1 MTSAIIL
8 NEKGNTYVSPIF
20 AIKYDGLE
28 SQMVGFDESYN
39 KIKLIK
45 MWGND
50 SDATCRNVFIVENDF
65 DTNGDSWVGFEWV
78 INDKKLFD
86 MLLSVGSVKIDDFPL
101 FEIYRKKIILPDTFE
116 IKTQKDINALMDVS
130 FGFHDSSICEYAEN
144 ENTITVRFDTT
155 WGCYITV
162 IFEGVIAE
170 EFKER
175 VGLIL
180 YSEIVKTADG
190 FSFTV
195 KEGYPGWIDRCD
207 YAGYADFGEP
217 YIKCKKIHWQI
228 EVVYE

>member
-1 MTSAIIL
+1 MTSAIIV
-8 NEKGNTYVSPIF
+8 NESGSTYVSPIF
-20 AIKYDGLE
+20 AFKYDGLE
-28 SQMVGFDESYN
+28 SEVIGLNEDFD

-45 MWGND
+45 MWGNNL
-50 SDATCRNVFIVENDF
+50 DATRRNVFIIENDF
-65 DTNGDSWVGFEWV
+65 NTSEVDLVGFDWV
-78 INDKKLFD
+78 INDKKLFEA
-86 MLLSVGSVKIDDFPL
+86 LQSQGNVSVDEFPL
-101 FEIYRKKIILPDTFE
+101 FKDFCKKIILPDTFE

-144 ENTITVRFDTT
+144 ENSITVRFDTT

-180 YSEIVKTADG
+180 YSEIAKTEEG

-217 YIKCKKIHWQI
+217 YIKCKKIHWRI
-228 EVVYE
+228 EVVHE

>member
-1 MTSAIIL
+1 MTTAIVV
-8 NEKGNTYVSPIF
+8 NDNGTTYESPILAF
-20 AIKYDGLE
+20 KNNGMKTQVI
-28 SQMVGFDESYN
+28 GFNQSFD
-39 KIKLIK
+39 KIELIN
-45 MWGND
+45 MWGSASD
-50 SDATCRNVFIVENDF
+50 SIRRNVFIVENDF
-65 DTNGDSWVGFEWV
+65 GTECDDWVGFDCV
-78 INDKKLFD
+78 INNENLFVDLQSNGSAGIEKYPVLKKFC
-86 MLLSVGSVKIDDFPL
+86 K
-101 FEIYRKKIILPDTFE
+101 RIILPSAFE
-116 IKTQKDINALMDVS
+116 VKTDKDINALMDVS

-144 ENTITVRFDTT
+144 ENSIAVRFDTT

-180 YSEIVKTADG
+180 YSEIAKTADG